1 MQTRKNTIGT
11 PTWTGKFGSAG
22 KFGLKKRKLLNSS
35 STILQNLRQKNE
47 LTESK
52 KKDDVKVEPDRKQ
65 IMENLVEYLGDQ
77 KDNFSTSND
86 IIKNVKLSMSTEN
99 EMIMIRSMLRE
110 IANWDSSRKGWKLKD
125 EFLQQQQQQ
134 PE

>member
-1 MQTRKNTIGT
+1 M
-11 PTWTGKFGSAG
+11 
-22 KFGLKKRKLLNSS
+22 
-35 STILQNLRQKNE
+35 RQKNE

-52 KKDDVKVEPDRKQ
+52 KPDDVKVEPDRKQ

-77 KDNFSTSND
+77 MDNFSTSND

-110 IANWDSSRKGWKLKD
+110 IANWDSLRKGWKLKD